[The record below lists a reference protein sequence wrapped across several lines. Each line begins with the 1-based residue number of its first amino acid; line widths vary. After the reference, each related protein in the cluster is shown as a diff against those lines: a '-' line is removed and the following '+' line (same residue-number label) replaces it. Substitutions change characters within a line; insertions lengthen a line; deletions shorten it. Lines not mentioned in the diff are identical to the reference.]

1 MTDWTKDESDDDKF
15 WNWMEKDKE
24 KYFQK
29 HPRNSNTI
37 GKRKKKFI
45 IFGLVGAAITVAF
58 LGGIVSMND
67 EFAFEKY
74 YYIPDY
80 RLNKSPLFCAQEF
93 SDPNFPDS
101 TEYLL
106 SKTGESVNLWQ
117 SRIEQYTQ
125 TSGVWNF
132 EYKTIPENSSFADFG
147 CDATITFEALPP
159 RGLEIVRGET
169 ALSHYGFSDVVI
181 FYLDPVSKDKIASNV
196 DMVITHEI
204 GHVLGLGHPVFT
216 EMYDGLPYWLNDEGM
231 IFSRS
236 IMVTPEIYPFLPN
249 NMIYT
254 ITDYDVRAVVNL
266 YGGGISNTPIFFGYL
281 NYIVIAVML
290 FVVAFFVNR
299 KLKDF

>member
-1 MTDWTKDESDDDKF
+1 
-15 WNWMEKDKE
+15 MEKDKE
-24 KYFQK
+24 KYLQE
-29 HPRNSNTI
+29 HPRNYDTS

-45 IFGLVGAAITVAF
+45 IFGLIGAALSFAV
-58 LGGIVSMND
+58 LGGIVSMNN
-67 EFAFEKY
+67 EFASEKY
-74 YYIPDY
+74 FYIPDY

-106 SKTGESVNLWQ
+106 SKTDESINLWQ
-117 SRIEQYTQ
+117 TRIEQYTQ

-132 EYKTIPENSSFADFG
+132 DYKTIPENSSFADFG

-216 EMYDGLPYWLNDEGM
+216 EMYDGLPYWLNDEGVV
-231 IFSRS
+231 FSRS

-266 YGGGISNTPIFFGYL
+266 YGGGISNAPIFFGYL
-281 NYIVIAVML
+281 NYIIVAVVL
-290 FVVAFFVNR
+290 FAVAFFVNR